1 MFNNAFFEKP
11 RILLIPIA
19 ANVPIIV
26 ATIEEIIATNNVY
39 FNALIILSFWN
50 NSIYQFKVNP
60 FHLPIDLESLKE
72 KTIKV
77 TIGRYRKIKIKIK

>member
-26 ATIEEIIATNNVY
+26 ATIDEIIATNNVY
-39 FNALIILSFWN
+39 FNALIILSF
-50 NSIYQFKVNP
+50 
-60 FHLPIDLESLKE
+60 
-72 KTIKV
+72 
-77 TIGRYRKIKIKIK
+77 